1 MASKSTKTEVTACSA
16 SLWGGKVNVK
26 GPTLTRKKETLSHRA
41 QDSAIRRENI
51 EQRSRIGA
59 VGGAA
64 AGAAI
69 GAAAGSVVP
78 ALGTAAGAILG
89 TFLGFGAGYAAGGQ
103 SAANEPLLPSRRRT
117 WRCCCCCFC
126 STED

>member
-1 MASKSTKTEVTACSA
+1 MASKNTKTEVTACSA

-26 GPTLTRKKETLSHRA
+26 GPTLKREKKTLSRRA
-41 QDSAIRRENI
+41 QDAAIRKENI
-51 EQRSRIGA
+51 EQRSHIGA

-78 ALGTAAGAILG
+78 SLGTALGAILG
-89 TFLGFGAGYAAGGQ
+89 AFLGLGAGYAAGGQ
-103 SAANEPLLPSRRRT
+103 AAADEPLLPPRRRT
-117 WRCCCCCFC
+117 WRCCCCFC